1 MIKKIFIKDK
11 NRIVNILTV
20 TGAVFLA
27 LCYILYLSGGTALS
41 DSGGIF
47 VSVTALVIA
56 VLPIL
61 LYPLLR
67 KFRYFKVL
75 RILYCTAL
83 LLYMIIFI
91 IFSIVILSSYDSNL
105 QIEDDENLIIVCGC
119 YTNGY
124 TPSNKLKSRLDTAY
138 RLLCDNEKAV
148 CIVSGGMGDDET
160 VSEAESMRKY
170 LVDLGIDEKR
180 IIKEDKSRDTS
191 ENIINS
197 IEKMKENGI
206 PLDSRVVCVSSDFH
220 AVRVAMI
227 AKEHGLNARSAGA
240 PSPDNTLLF
249 SSLVREFMS
258 YVRYFLFG

>member
-1 MIKKIFIKDK
+1 MIKKNFVKDR
-11 NRIVNILTV
+11 NHVINILTV
-20 TGAVFLA
+20 MGALFLA

-41 DSGGIF
+41 DSGGLF
-47 VSVTALVIA
+47 VSITAIIIA
-56 VLPIL
+56 VLPIVA
-61 LYPLLR
+61 YPIVKKL
-67 KFRYFKVL
+67 KFFKIL
-75 RILYCTAL
+75 RILYCIAL
-83 LLYMIIFI
+83 LSYMVIFI
-91 IFSIVILSSYDSNL
+91 IFSIVILSSYDSDL
-105 QIEDDENLIIVCGC
+105 QIEDDEDLIIVCGC

-124 TPSNKLKSRLDTAY
+124 TPSDKLKSRLDTAY
-138 RLLCDNEKAV
+138 RLLCDNPEAV
-148 CIVSGGMGDDET
+148 CIVSGGKGDDET

-170 LVDLGIDEKR
+170 LVDLGIDENR

-206 PLDSRVVCVSSDFH
+206 SFDSKVVCVSSDFH

-240 PSPDNTLLF
+240 PSPDSTLLF

-258 YVRYFLFG
+258 YVRYFLLG